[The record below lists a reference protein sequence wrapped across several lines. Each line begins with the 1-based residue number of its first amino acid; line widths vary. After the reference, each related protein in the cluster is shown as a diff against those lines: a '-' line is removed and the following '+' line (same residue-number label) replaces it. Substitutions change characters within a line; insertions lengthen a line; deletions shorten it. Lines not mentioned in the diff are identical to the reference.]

1 VIPILGSIR
10 PPPEGASSGFSVS
23 RVREPGTAEED
34 PAGLR
39 PEGDRRMPGTRP
51 PCPLRQSSPVR
62 DVSCSVGHVILV
74 PRGAMKSR
82 IGDVW
87 CPGPTG
93 AVPVVSPVAFRSPA
107 CRFFFSDDWLRHA
120 RCGEPA
126 AATAKAVGPRREMRQ
141 SLRAGD
147 LSTRKLGRDDMDGGA
162 AGPARSP
169 ETGHGPRSRGR
180 SRTEPFR
187 STATAAAVG
196 TAAKPAA
203 ANGPPRDARA
213 GREHR
218 FRRVTMGRF
227 SETGG
232 APWILT

>member
-1 VIPILGSIR
+1 MPIPQTVESNRGKGRPGDSPCPCPDWIRRLFPLREHRGGHHGTHPRPFRGRSPVVGHRKRPRSSVTDRTVSEHRGRGSDSGS
-10 PPPEGASSGFSVS
+10 PEARCG
-23 RVREPGTAEED
+23 P
-34 PAGLR
+34 
-39 PEGDRRMPGTRP
+39 GDR
-51 PCPLRQSSPVR
+51 SS
-62 DVSCSVGHVILV
+62 D
-74 PRGAMKSR
+74 
-82 IGDVW
+82 
-87 CPGPTG
+87 TG
-93 AVPVVSPVAFRSPA
+93 SVAFRSPA

-187 STATAAAVG
+187 STATAAAAG